1 MSLLRF
7 LAGLLLL
14 IAVIAAI
21 YDGTR
26 MLESKNGEIIM
37 TTLGEH
43 WSKVAP
49 VSLKNA
55 QAAVRRY
62 SHPLLWDG
70 LIQRLLQLPTWA
82 VFGTLGLFVGYLG
95 RRRRRV
101 NVFAN

>member
-1 MSLLRF
+1 MGLLRF
-7 LAGLLLL
+7 LAGVLLL

-26 MLESKNGEIIM
+26 LFESKAGEITM
-37 TTLGEH
+37 TSLGEH

-62 SHPLLWDG
+62 SHPLLWDA
-70 LIQRLLQLPTWA
+70 LIQRLLQLPTWL
-82 VFGTLGLFVGYLG
+82 VFGTLGLLVGYLG
-95 RRRRRV
+95 RRRRRI